1 MAAGDATRAS
11 NIDPLA
17 LFDDEATRHDAG
29 HDPDGLYS
37 GDSATGSIDLG
48 PRDQSLR
55 YARLPEEDATRMS
68 DVDALVAKERERAR
82 AGRPA
87 PARPPPPSPSSVH
100 DEATRAV
107 DIGRTASIS
116 DVDWDLD

>member
-1 MAAGDATRAS
+1 MQASAADRPPGPEPTIATSTPPGR
-11 NIDPLA
+11 
-17 LFDDEATRHDAG
+17 
-29 HDPDGLYS
+29 
-37 GDSATGSIDLG
+37 

-87 PARPPPPSPSSVH
+87 PARPPPPSRSSVH